1 MSRYTADPANT
12 SATEH
17 PVLHGERVTLRPLAA
32 AEVPRLAEEIAA
44 DETTAPWWGTDAD
57 EIAGWLTDE
66 DAHVFAIDVGDTT
79 VGVIMYEEEND
90 PDYRHA
96 GIDLS
101 VLAPYSGR
109 GLGPDALRTLARH
122 LFDMR
127 GHHRIHI
134 DPAAKNARAIRAYEK
149 VGFKPVGIMR
159 RYERGPDG
167 EWRDG
172 LLMDLLAEELT
183 GETGE

>member
-1 MSRYTADPANT
+1 MPHDPAP
-12 SATEH
+12 AELPILRGEH
-17 PVLHGERVTLRPLAA
+17 VTLRPLDPS
-32 AEVPRLAEEIAA
+32 EVPRLAEEIAG
-44 DETTAPWWGTDAD
+44 DETTAPWWGTDAGR
-57 EIAGWLTDE
+57 IAGWLADE
-66 DAHVFAIDVGDTT
+66 DARVFAIDVGDTT
-79 VGVIMYEEEND
+79 VGVIMYEEENE

-96 GIDLS
+96 SIDLS

-122 LFDMR
+122 LFATR

-159 RYERGPDG
+159 RYERAPDG

-172 LLMDLLAEELT
+172 LLMDLLAEELA
-183 GETGE
+183 EE